1 MNGIWLDFERPIVE
15 LKKKIEELKG
25 LKGVE
30 DEIERL
36 ETQVEKLE
44 KRIYSNLSRWQR
56 VQLARHPRRPY
67 SLDILNIITEDFIE
81 MHGDRRFGDDQAIVA
96 GITKLDKYSVAIVA
110 QQKGRDTKAKINAFT
125 DDSDSDEDTDSEE
138 ETDSDE
144 EEDFTIME
152 HMKSKKKRKKEKKAR
167 KAKRKKEKKAR
178 KVKRKK
184 EKKAKRKKGTI
195 NKDDNP
201 AVSLKNITTDTL
213 GVVKDQT
220 EGFTSFENTAQELN
234 SNIPKQIQGYN
245 CGEYSDFMFGNQ
257 IKGSLSNKKNKQCP
271 TPTSNPED
279 YIFPGRQVNNT
290 NKIKYASQPRV
301 LEYENDVNE
310 KILKYE
316 SMNVLPKYKGD
327 TVRFQ
332 TGKLSTFKLPAH
344 DYSTI

>member
-1 MNGIWLDFERPIVE
+1 MKYKLSNYSFYIKGIFITALVLIIISYYCSKTYFNESFEDDVNVLTDTIDNVNNI
-15 LKKKIEELKG
+15 LSNIKKKIRNQEE
-25 LKGVE
+25 E
-30 DEIERL
+30 DDLEIE
-36 ETQVEKLE
+36 
-44 KRIYSNLSRWQR
+44 N
-56 VQLARHPRRPY
+56 
-67 SLDILNIITEDFIE
+67 
-81 MHGDRRFGDDQAIVA
+81 
-96 GITKLDKYSVAIVA
+96 
-110 QQKGRDTKAKINAFT
+110 FT
-125 DDSDSDEDTDSEE
+125 DDDSKEDTDSDEDI
-138 ETDSDE
+138 DSDDEE

-152 HMKSKKKRKKEKKAR
+152 HLKNKKKGRRKAKRKEKKARKARRKKEKKAR
-167 KAKRKKEKKAR
+167 KARRKKEKKAR
-178 KVKRKK
+178 KARGK
-184 EKKAKRKKGTI
+184 EKQETTI
-195 NKDDNP
+195 ENSP
-201 AVSLKNITTDTL
+201 EQVLTFFTDTQDVAEKNTPL
-213 GVVKDQT
+213 VK
-220 EGFTSFENTAQELN
+220 EKFTLFENTAQELN

-257 IKGSLSNKKNKQCP
+257 IKGSLSNNKNKQCP

-327 TVRFQ
+327 SVRFQ